1 MTRNI
6 RQDMQDYL
14 PRYYSDSKNADAII
28 SPEAKEFERL
38 HKAIVDVLDQ
48 FFIDTS
54 TWGLARLEKI
64 SGVQTDY
71 TKPVEQRRDVLR
83 SKRRGI
89 GTVNADIIES
99 VAAAYSNGEVSVEE
113 VPAEYLVIVTFI
125 GTRGI
130 PEDIEGLKNA
140 IREVLPAHLGVV
152 YKFTYLAWD
161 ELEAKAP
168 ELTWADVF
176 DLDMTWEEFEK
187 WHPETAIYAS
197 VGLTGAEQ

>member
-6 RQDMQDYL
+6 RQEMQDYI
-14 PRYYSDSKNADAII
+14 PRYYSDSKTADAILT
-28 SPEAKEFERL
+28 PEAKEFERF
-38 HKAIVDVLDQ
+38 HRAVVDVVDQ

-89 GTVNADIIES
+89 GTVTADLIES

-113 VPAEYLVIVTFI
+113 VPAEYLVIVTFV
-125 GTRGI
+125 GTKGI
-130 PEDIEGLKNA
+130 PSDIDALKHA
-140 IREVLPAHLGVV
+140 VREVLPAHLGVA
-152 YKFTYLAWD
+152 YKFTYLSWV
-161 ELEAKAP
+161 ELETKAP
-168 ELTWADVF
+168 ELTYA
-176 DLDMTWEEFEK
+176 DLDGLGLTWEEFETWEPK
-187 WHPETAIYAS
+187 TVTHAH
-197 VGLTGAEQ
+197 VEQ